1 MQVDSRTVEGAN
13 KAQPEQ
19 WVEDYGEDSDFVRV
33 RVRGEFPRSGSSQL
47 IRPDLV
53 ASARRTKAKGFERLP
68 IIMACDV
75 ARFGDDQTVIGMRQG
90 RKFEVLGKYR
100 GLDTV
105 QVAERIIAFRDKHS
119 PDAIVVDGDGLGAGV
134 VDQLQHRGYSKGLFE
149 FHGGE
154 RPRDYNMYFNRRSEI
169 WGLMRD
175 WFHNGS
181 VEIPDDPELEVDLTG
196 PEYGFSSKN
205 QIQLERKED
214 MKRRG
219 FASPGLGDC
228 LAMTFA
234 VDIAFRSQRTSQ
246 LVYQFPSPNAWM
258 GY

>member
-1 MQVDSRTVEGAN
+1 MQVDSRTVEGTN

-134 VDQLQHRGYSKGLFE
+134 VDQLAHRG
-149 FHGGE
+149 
-154 RPRDYNMYFNRRSEI
+154 R
-169 WGLMRD
+169 
-175 WFHNGS
+175 
-181 VEIPDDPELEVDLTG
+181 
-196 PEYGFSSKN
+196 
-205 QIQLERKED
+205 Q
-214 MKRRG
+214 
-219 FASPGLGDC
+219 
-228 LAMTFA
+228 
-234 VDIAFRSQRTSQ
+234 
-246 LVYQFPSPNAWM
+246 
-258 GY
+258 